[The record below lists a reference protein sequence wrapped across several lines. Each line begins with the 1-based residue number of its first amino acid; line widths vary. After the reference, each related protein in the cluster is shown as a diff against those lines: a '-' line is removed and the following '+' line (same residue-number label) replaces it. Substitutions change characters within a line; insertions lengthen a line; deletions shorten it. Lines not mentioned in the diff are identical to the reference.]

1 MSELGHVLY
10 VDDEPDIRE
19 IASLALSGVG
29 GLRVTLC
36 ASGAEALA
44 QVPQARPDMVLLDVM
59 MPLMDG
65 PAVLAKLREDPATAA
80 IPVVFLTAKAQAAEM
95 QSYLR
100 LGALGVI
107 AKPFDP
113 LALADQLKALWRR
126 RPA

>member
-36 ASGAEALA
+36 SSGPEALT
-44 QVPQARPDMVLLDVM
+44 QIPLARPDMVLLDVM

-65 PAVLAKLREDPATAA
+65 PAVLAKLREDPATSA

-126 RPA
+126 RPT